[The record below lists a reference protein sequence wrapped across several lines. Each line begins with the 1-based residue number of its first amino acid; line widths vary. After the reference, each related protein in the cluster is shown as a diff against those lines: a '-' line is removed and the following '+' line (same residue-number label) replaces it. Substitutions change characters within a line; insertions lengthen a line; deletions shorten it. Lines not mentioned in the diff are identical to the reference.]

1 MKDAG
6 CRRSG
11 GGCSFCF
18 VFVVSVIVQLLPLY
32 TCDCIYMW
40 SIFYKLSFHSK
51 KIVSCNLCSVLVL
64 DEGGWM

>member
-18 VFVVSVIVQLLPLY
+18 VFVVSVIVLLLPLY
-32 TCDCIYMW
+32 ACDCIYMW
-40 SIFYKLSFHSK
+40 TIFYKLSFHSK
-51 KIVSCNLCSVLVL
+51 KNYVL
-64 DEGGWM
+64 